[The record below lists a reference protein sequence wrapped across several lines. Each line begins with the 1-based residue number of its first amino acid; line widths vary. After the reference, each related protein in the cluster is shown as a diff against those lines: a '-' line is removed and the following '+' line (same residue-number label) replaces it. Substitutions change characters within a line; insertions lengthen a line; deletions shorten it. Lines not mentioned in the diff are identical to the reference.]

1 MSKYFQ
7 GEKSILKYFL
17 LAVLLCSLTITLLLS
32 IKTARSGFNI
42 STDIL
47 ATLPSGQLNDDIQFA
62 QKKLAAQFQN
72 NVLLSIHSESYDEAI
87 NAAQQL
93 SLVLGDTKNFSIL
106 NAQQQW
112 SNDFLE
118 TLIQYRQNIIDPYS
132 YQEIRQA
139 PLTTLKQRASQYLY
153 GLPIDNPLVAIH
165 QDPFRI
171 FHDQSMQ
178 LAANAPPAEFID
190 SLLILQ
196 DDLSADVSV
205 IVLGAMDKA
214 ASNIQLQQAL
224 LDNIEAA
231 ISDIQQQYAGIQ
243 IERSGLI
250 FHAAENANQ
259 TKSDLSFI
267 ATLSSLGI
275 LALFLF
281 CFRSISPIALS
292 VIILALGATSGFVVT
307 HYIFGSVHLLTI
319 VFGTTLIGVSIDY
332 AIHYFCA
339 QDGVSNNS
347 KPLRFKVL
355 NKILPSLALS
365 LLTSIIGYTSLSLGN
380 LPLLNQMA
388 CYSIVGLVI
397 TWLSVCS
404 LFPLLTQVKINIAKS
419 RLLFALASFPKNFWR
434 LNINADNQSHTSAS
448 KTPLAITICILILIG
463 SAIFNITHLQPNQ
476 NLDIFFKSNPSL
488 ISQQIAIQNKMQLF
502 ESNRFFLIAADSE
515 EALLQK
521 EEKLAAD
528 LNQLIDSENLTK
540 YQATSQ
546 LVPSLN
552 KQQENYAL
560 LENTFKQYRNE
571 LTEHLLGLGY
581 RQQDIHQYFA
591 DFESAKSQGL
601 TPQTLGETSSLPLWL
616 GLRQQQYFSLITIQ
630 NPQDQQRFF
639 DLAQEHAGV
648 IYADQTQALR
658 DNLSTQ
664 FVFAGKLLLLAY
676 LFISVLIA
684 LRYRRLAA
692 LTIVLAPLLASSCAI
707 SLLLLYGVEISL
719 FHIFACYLVLGL
731 GMDYSV
737 FSYDNPMPHNEVAIT
752 VSVASSCLSF
762 GLLSAVSSPMLAAF
776 GSMVLIGTLL
786 SWFFAGVISQVRH
799 NK

>member
-1 MSKYFQ
+1 MSKYLSL
-7 GEKSILKYFL
+7 EKLTLNYFL
-17 LAVLLCSLTITLLLS
+17 LAILLCSVAATLLLS
-32 IKTARSGFNI
+32 VNTARDGFNI
-42 STDIL
+42 TTDIL
-47 ATLPSGQLNDDIQFA
+47 ATLPNDQLNDDIQFA

-72 NVLLSIHSESYDEAI
+72 NVLLSINSDSYDEAI
-87 NAAQQL
+87 DTAQQL
-93 SLVLGDTKNFSIL
+93 SLALSRLNNFSL
-106 NAQQQW
+106 VNAQQQW

-118 TLIQYRQNIIDPYS
+118 TFLQHRHSIIDSHS
-132 YQEIRQA
+132 YHTIQQA

-153 GLPIDNPLVAIH
+153 GLPIENPLVAIH

-190 SLLILQ
+190 TLLVLQ
-196 DDLSADVSV
+196 DDSSANVSA
-205 IVLGAMDKA
+205 IVLGAIDKA
-214 ASNIQLQQAL
+214 ATNIQLQQEL
-224 LDNIEAA
+224 LGNIESA
-231 ISDIQQQYAGIQ
+231 INDIKQQNAGIQ

-259 TKSDLSFI
+259 TKADLTFI
-267 ATLSSLGI
+267 AALSSLGI

-281 CFRSISPIALS
+281 CFRSVTPIALS
-292 VIILALGATSGFVVT
+292 VIVLALGASSGFVVT

-339 QDGVSNNS
+339 QDSTSNNS
-347 KPLRFKVL
+347 KPLRFKTL

-365 LLTSIIGYTSLSLGN
+365 LLTSIIGYTSLSLAN

-404 LFPLLTQVKINIAKS
+404 LFPLLTQLKIEIAKS
-419 RLLFALASFPKNFWR
+419 KLLFALANSPKNFWR
-434 LNINADNQSHTSAS
+434 LSLSANNQTYNGTKKSTI
-448 KTPLAITICILILIG
+448 AISICILMLIV
-463 SAIFNITHLQPNQ
+463 SATFNVTHLQPNQ

-488 ISQQIAIQNKMQLF
+488 ITQQIAIQNKMELF
-502 ESNRFFLIAADSE
+502 ESNRFFLIEADSE

-521 EEKLAAD
+521 EEQLAKD
-528 LNQLIDSENLTK
+528 LNHLIDRENLSK
-540 YQATSQ
+540 YQATSK
-546 LVPSLN
+546 LVPSLH
-552 KQQENYAL
+552 KQQQNYSL
-560 LENTFKQYRNE
+560 LEKTFDQYRNE
-571 LTEHLLGLGY
+571 LTEHLLTLGY
-581 RQQDIHQYFA
+581 RQEDISDYFA
-591 DFESAKSQGL
+591 DFELAKPQRL
-601 TPQTLGETSSLPLWL
+601 TPQTLDENTSLPLWL
-616 GLRQQQYFSLITIQ
+616 GLRDQQYLSVIAIQ
-630 NPQDQQRFF
+630 NPRDQQVFF
-639 DLAQEHAGV
+639 DLANAHTGV
-648 IYADQTQALR
+648 SYVDQTLALR
-658 DNLSTQ
+658 NSLSTQ
-664 FVFAGKLLLLAY
+664 FVFACKLLLLAY
-676 LFISVLIA
+676 LFISLLIA

-692 LTIVLAPLLASSCAI
+692 MTIVLAPLLASSCAI
-707 SLLLLYGVEISL
+707 SLLLLIGIEISL

-762 GLLSAVSSPMLAAF
+762 GLLSAVSSPMLTAF

-786 SWFFAGVISQVRH
+786 SWFFSGVISQIRP